1 MTTRGARAGARG
13 GGANGRMNKSPG
25 LLFDTGALI
34 DLYRGRPVMQTYLR
48 ALLNQTRIGYIS
60 VISEAELWRG
70 IKPGEVE
77 RHQAILASFTGLD
90 LDSQMARVAGEW
102 MQKYEAQGLGWMDAL
117 IAATAKQAGLKLLT
131 RDVRLAKLLAPEIE
145 FEVYQ
150 LNV

>member
-1 MTTRGARAGARG
+1 
-13 GGANGRMNKSPG
+13 
-25 LLFDTGALI
+25 
-34 DLYRGRPVMQTYLR
+34 
-48 ALLNQTRIGYIS
+48 
-60 VISEAELWRG
+60 
-70 IKPGEVE
+70 
-77 RHQAILASFTGLD
+77 
-90 LDSQMARVAGEW
+90 MARVAGEW